1 MPSSA
6 VPDLPVP
13 LLHDIK
19 VARAASKILPR
30 GRQAPLTTGRG
41 CAGRVDLPPQSSVE
55 LLSHPAAAGAPRL
68 SCGVREGGRWRG
80 NTTSPPQLAL
90 DFCCC

>member
-1 MPSSA
+1 L
-6 VPDLPVP
+6 LPQDP
-13 LLHDIK
+13 
-19 VARAASKILPR
+19 
-30 GRQAPLTTGRG
+30 
-41 CAGRVDLPPQSSVE
+41 VE
-55 LLSHPAAAGAPRL
+55 LLSHPAAARAPRR